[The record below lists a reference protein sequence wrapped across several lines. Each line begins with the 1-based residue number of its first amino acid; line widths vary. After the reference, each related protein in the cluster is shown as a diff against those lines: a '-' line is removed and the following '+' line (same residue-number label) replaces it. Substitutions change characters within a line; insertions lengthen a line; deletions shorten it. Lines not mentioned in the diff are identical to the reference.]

1 MFALGKRVQNRIAR
15 TAWRRLCAWKPK
27 ASSYCL
33 PSLSLALPTQPVSRR
48 LFSSDHSFGY
58 RCSKCGKEYTKWQ
71 GQCHACNAWNTIE
84 HNSAP
89 SVSAPSKAYSSSSV
103 KVVKPSKLRDINP
116 VAHSRYKLSGAE
128 LNRVFGG
135 GIVPGSLTLVGGEPG
150 IGKSSLLLKVSSD
163 ICKCDSRSVLYISGE
178 ESEDQ
183 VKLRC
188 DRLGIRD
195 ANLLLLHETNLDA
208 ILKLVYTNV
217 VPCCVPSCAA
227 LSLFVHCDR
236 LHSNGRNAGH
246 PVSSRFRHAG
256 AHLHIASPGVGQIPE
271 HHRVRY
277 RTCYKE
283 RRLGGTAYS

>member
-1 MFALGKRVQNRIAR
+1 MAR
-15 TAWRRLCAWKPK
+15 KAWRRLIACTHGFNSIYFSP
-27 ASSYCL
+27 L
-33 PSLSLALPTQPVSRR
+33 PLFLNRTYTSRR

-84 HNSAP
+84 QNSASPSSAP
-89 SVSAPSKAYSSSSV
+89 SRIYSASSV

-135 GIVPGSLTLVGGEPG
+135 GIVPGSLTLVGGDPG

-188 DRLGIRD
+188 DRLGIHD

-208 ILKLVYTNV
+208 ILKLVYGNV
-217 VPCCVPSCAA
+217 VPLCIPSCVA
-227 LSLFVHCDR
+227 LSLFMHCNR
-236 LHSNGRNAGH
+236 FHSDGRNAGH
-246 PVSSRFRHAG
+246 PISSWLCYPST
-256 AHLHIASPGVGQIPE
+256 HLHIAPPGIGQIP
-271 HHRVRY
+271 
-277 RTCYKE
+277 
-283 RRLGGTAYS
+283 